1 MTRASFVFWLVLE
14 KVSYRVN
21 NGDRLFSSCSCL
33 STVSM
38 STKAEIKFL
47 NILRTILDQY
57 SFQPVTSSRFGDL
70 CVTSVSIKWFIS
82 YHLTFTYNLVWPNSC
97 LSTNQF
103 VGKTFRLMSE
113 TYNICHYEW
122 NYAFCQL
129 NPREKRSRYVLYLMQ
144 FNSVCSR
151 FSSST

>member
-33 STVSM
+33 STISM

-47 NILRTILDQY
+47 NILRTILEQY

-70 CVTSVSIKWFIS
+70 CVASVSIKWFTS

-97 LSTNQF
+97 LSTNKF
-103 VGKTFRLMSE
+103 VWKKIQT
-113 TYNICHYEW
+113 YEW
-122 NYAFCQL
+122 KPYHLSLWMKLCL
-129 NPREKRSRYVLYLMQ
+129 LSVESKRKEI
-144 FNSVCSR
+144 
-151 FSSST
+151 